1 MISFVLATV
10 VKIVIVFNILL
21 LVVAYMTYVERKILG
36 RIQVRLGPMRVGFH
50 GLLQPIAD
58 GIKLMFKED
67 VIPREANRWVFVA
80 APIMTLIPAI
90 ASFAI
95 IPFGDSVSVL
105 GVSVDLVIADVNVG
119 ILYFFALSSLGV
131 LGFVMAGWSSNSK
144 YSLLGGLRGSA
155 QMISYELTLGL
166 SVVGVIMLTGSLS
179 LVDIVDA
186 QAKVP
191 FILLQPLGFALFMV
205 AGVAEVNRAPFDL
218 PEAETEL
225 VAGYHTEYSSM
236 KFAIFQLAEFM
247 APIVTAL
254 IVATLFLSGTRG
266 FDPVP
271 GQVWFVA
278 KVFGV
283 IFLLLWARATWPRLR
298 IDQIMSFAWKGLF
311 ALALVNLFLVAA
323 EVQLLQGDDGELSKG
338 SLLVMAAINWVVT
351 IASVAA
357 VTNILGQRRLK
368 RPEPV
373 PVPLANMEAD

>member
-1 MISFVLATV
+1 MIPFVLATV

-21 LVVAYMTYVERKILG
+21 LVVAYMTYVERKVLG
-36 RIQVRLGPMRVGFH
+36 HIQVRLGPMRVGFH

-80 APIMTLIPAI
+80 APMMTLIPAI

-95 IPFGDSVSVL
+95 IPFGDSLSVL
-105 GVSVDLVIADVNVG
+105 GVSVDLVIADVNIG

-144 YSLLGGLRGSA
+144 YSLLGGLRASA

-166 SVVGVIMLTGSLS
+166 SVVGVIMLAGSLS

-236 KFAIFQLAEFM
+236 KFAMFFMSEYAAMITISALAS
-247 APIVTAL
+247 
-254 IVATLFLSGTRG
+254 TLFLGGWRG
-266 FDPVP
+266 PLLPPV
-271 GQVWFVA
+271 VWFLV
-278 KVFGV
+278 KTFFFLFVFIWV
-283 IFLLLWARATWPRLR
+283 RATFPRLR
-298 IDQIMSFAWKGLF
+298 YDQLMDYGWKVLLPL
-311 ALALVNLFLVAA
+311 ALANILITA
-323 EVQLLQGDDGELSKG
+323 G
-338 SLLVMAAINWVVT
+338 VMAFW
-351 IASVAA
+351 
-357 VTNILGQRRLK
+357 G
-368 RPEPV
+368 
-373 PVPLANMEAD
+373 

>member
-21 LVVAYMTYVERKILG
+21 LVVAYMTYMERKLMG

-80 APIMTLIPAI
+80 APMMTLIPAI

-95 IPFGDSVSVL
+95 IPFGDSVTVL
-105 GVSVDLVIADVNVG
+105 GVSVDLVIADVNIG

-144 YSLLGGLRGSA
+144 YSLLGGLRASA

-179 LVDIVDA
+179 LVDIVEA

-205 AGVAEVNRAPFDL
+205 AGVAEVNRSPFDL

-236 KFAIFQLAEFM
+236 KFAMFFMSEYAGMITISALAS
-247 APIVTAL
+247 
-254 IVATLFLSGTRG
+254 TLFLGG
-266 FDPVP
+266 WQGPLLPPV
-271 GQVWFVA
+271 VWFLL
-278 KVFGV
+278 KTFFFLFVFIWV
-283 IFLLLWARATWPRLR
+283 RATFPRIR
-298 IDQIMSFAWKGLF
+298 YDQLMDFGWKILLPL
-311 ALALVNLFLVAA
+311 ALA
-323 EVQLLQGDDGELSKG
+323 
-338 SLLVMAAINWVVT
+338 
-351 IASVAA
+351 
-357 VTNILGQRRLK
+357 NILITAG
-368 RPEPV
+368 V
-373 PVPLANMEAD
+373 LAFWG

>member
-21 LVVAYMTYVERKILG
+21 LVVAYMTYMERKLMG

-80 APIMTLIPAI
+80 APMMTLIPAI

-95 IPFGDSVSVL
+95 IPFGDSVTVL
-105 GVSVDLVIADVNVG
+105 GVSVDLVIADVNIG

-144 YSLLGGLRGSA
+144 YSLLGGLRASA

-179 LVDIVDA
+179 LVDIVEA

-205 AGVAEVNRAPFDL
+205 AGVAEVNRSPFDL

-236 KFAIFQLAEFM
+236 KFAMFFMSEYAGMITISALAS
-247 APIVTAL
+247 
-254 IVATLFLSGTRG
+254 TLFLGG
-266 FDPVP
+266 WQGPLLPPV
-271 GQVWFVA
+271 VWFLL
-278 KVFGV
+278 KTFFFLFVFIWV
-283 IFLLLWARATWPRLR
+283 RATFPRLR
-298 IDQIMSFAWKGLF
+298 YDQLMDFGWKILLPL
-311 ALALVNLFLVAA
+311 ALA
-323 EVQLLQGDDGELSKG
+323 
-338 SLLVMAAINWVVT
+338 
-351 IASVAA
+351 
-357 VTNILGQRRLK
+357 NILITAG
-368 RPEPV
+368 V
-373 PVPLANMEAD
+373 LAFWG